1 MTLPGRR
8 TLRQRK
14 RRRRI
19 RRGATI
25 VVLVAIMVWITP
37 GTAEAA
43 GATAPRSNPSPGGV
57 TVAHTWAS
65 NGAFTVA

>member
-1 MTLPGRR
+1 MTLSRR
-8 TLRQRK
+8 RAR

-25 VVLVAIMVWITP
+25 VLLVAALVWITP

-43 GATAPRSNPSPGGV
+43 PAQDAGGPCQMTAG
-57 TVAHTWAS
+57 
-65 NGAFTVA
+65 

>member
-1 MTLPGRR
+1 VTR
-8 TLRQRK
+8 

-25 VVLVAIMVWITP
+25 VVLVGLMVWITP

-43 GATAPRSNPSPGGV
+43 RTRAPDAVGPCAVIWN
-57 TVAHTWAS
+57 
-65 NGAFTVA
+65 